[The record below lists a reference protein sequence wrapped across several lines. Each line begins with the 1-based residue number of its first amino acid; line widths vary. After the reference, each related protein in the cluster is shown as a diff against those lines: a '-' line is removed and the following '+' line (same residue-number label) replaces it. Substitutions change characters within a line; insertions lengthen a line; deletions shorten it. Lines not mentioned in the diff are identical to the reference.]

1 VSRTNPRLNV
11 AARENILSD
20 DPASR
25 TKRVRVIAKL
35 LDNSIGIPGTP
46 WKIGFDPIVGLIPGI
61 GDLIGAVLSSYIVL
75 EAARAKV
82 PAYTLARM
90 LMNVGIDTLLGAV
103 PAVGDV
109 FDAAWKSNT
118 KNVALLERH
127 LAGDQAAI
135 AREKRSAIGLVVVA
149 VIVLVLI
156 IGAGLALGIYVA
168 RLLWGLGTR

>member
-1 VSRTNPRLNV
+1 MSRTNPRV
-11 AARENILSD
+11 DVTAREGILGD
-20 DPASR
+20 DPGAR

-61 GDLIGAVLSSYIVL
+61 GDLIGAVLSGYIVL

-135 AREKRSAIGLVVVA
+135 AREKRSAIGLMVVA